1 MKNFSRLWDWVVLG
15 CLPLAL
21 FSALAFLPTVQSSQD
36 QNEATATL
44 NLTANYTA
52 DYKSQNRD
60 EVCEDHLTLT
70 YGGAARYKLLPF
82 GYGTSNVHPENLTDY
97 PRAGVHTERTGGFT
111 VSVQGGGNCV
121 NTKGGGERIW
131 TYSARYTAV
140 PPNEFP
146 SIGVQLRPG
155 HYGVG
160 YEFPDSVITAQG
172 QILPGGHDFGS
183 PGGRALGKGANPLDT
198 QQRPNPVAP
207 AQASIPF
214 QAKGPAMFPLLA
226 VMQQSIPKLSAAL
239 NGTFPPYSK
248 EFSRSNSASDTFQMP
263 PNNDG
268 QTGTASLNISY
279 TLTVGNPEEVEAV
292 IIPPGDYDKW
302 MPEAGSDEDTP
313 GNGMLVKVVLQ
324 KKDKPGQKPQAKAKS
339 FKFELTGV
347 SKEPGVCLN
356 WPPKEKTKKDPDFD
370 LKIDKDGNPSLPQVA
385 SDGQSATS
393 GGGLQE
399 SSVIVFSYDWGAWGS
414 LKVTAELD
422 NGQTVVAHLQNKPKI
437 TELKIPKDDNNNHIA
452 DGYEIEGETSAA
464 DADDD
469 PLPKGDHTGD
479 TLSYYEEYRGFQV
492 SGDHVRTD
500 NNRKDVFVYDR
511 DHLGLGSFP
520 ASGMNIHVLRV
531 DEYTKVEVSDPLHE
545 NAKVVNFNHDF
556 AHLGDAHVV
565 MMVNG
570 VAPDEPGRL
579 GETVGGPGPPKKII
593 AVYVDK
599 WRCLESKWGNLELQ
613 DNIAHELAH
622 ACNVQHHG
630 ERDYE
635 PVDGSIWK
643 RGSDGKWYPMGTPPR
658 HDVAAQHGQHSGSMQ
673 CIMRYYRAAYYEHD
687 GGQFRWKRPRGN
699 TGTWT
704 WVAGEA
710 YGPTEV
716 PGTLYCTSQDG
727 DPPNPKTGPTA
738 EDRGFCSEQ
747 FCVNDL
753 KH

>member
-1 MKNFSRLWDWVVLG
+1 MRRFVFLNSMQSICARLRRPARGKNSATKIKKQITVTRRGGPLLLACAV
-15 CLPLAL
+15 CLL
-21 FSALAFLPTVQSSQD
+21 
-36 QNEATATL
+36 
-44 NLTANYTA
+44 
-52 DYKSQNRD
+52 
-60 EVCEDHLTLT
+60 
-70 YGGAARYKLLPF
+70 LLPAADSQRPDDLTVHVHVIWTGNVTF
-82 GYGTSNVHPENLTDY
+82 NRSEGKNQVEENDQITITYDVTSHKTAPAGTPPWGIYPGTDNY
-97 PRAGVHTERTGGFT
+97 QFT
-111 VSVQGGGNCV
+111 VSGGGSG
-121 NTKGGGERIW
+121 TAHFQGSPK
-131 TYSARYTAV
+131 TYSASWTWHLADAPKDEQTVMELQPGSFQVSLPDLNRVKIDA
-140 PPNEFP
+140 PMQGP
-146 SIGVQLRPG
+146 SQPKDLEGALVDTFGALS
-155 HYGVG
+155 VG
-160 YEFPDSVITAQG
+160 PKA
-172 QILPGGHDFGS
+172 
-183 PGGRALGKGANPLDT
+183 
-198 QQRPNPVAP
+198 
-207 AQASIPF
+207 
-214 QAKGPAMFPLLA
+214 LLA
-226 VMQQSIPKLSAAL
+226 VESLGIPSSMDDLDVYTRFGNQLK
-239 NGTFPPYSK
+239 GTFDENSK
-248 EFSRSNSASDTFQMP
+248 AFSRSGSASLSRNKPQLGMTSSTQV
-263 PNNDG
+263 
-268 QTGTASLNISY
+268 TYSLNF
-279 TLTVGNPEEVEAV
+279 NQQPEDVEA
-292 IIPPGDYDKW
+292 ILIPDKHYQDW

-313 GNGMLVKVVLQ
+313 GNGMLVKVELQ
-324 KKDKPGQKPQAKAKS
+324 KKDKPGEKPRAKAKS

-356 WPPKEKTKKDPDFD
+356 WPPKEKTKEKPDFD
-370 LKIDKDGNPSLPQVA
+370 LKIDTDGNPSLQVA
-385 SDGQSATS
+385 SDGQSAKS
-393 GGGLQE
+393 GPDLQD

-422 NGQTVVAHLQNKPKI
+422 NGQTVVAHRQNKSDV
-437 TELKIPKDDNNNHIA
+437 TELKIPKDDNNNHVA

-492 SGDHVRTD
+492 SGGHVRTD

-511 DHLGLGSFP
+511 DQIGVGYFP
-520 ASGMNIHVLRV
+520 ASGMNIHLLQR
-531 DEYTKVEVSDPLHE
+531 DEYTKVEVNDPLHE
-545 NAKVVNFNHDF
+545 NARVVNFNHDF

-599 WRCLESKWGNLELQ
+599 WGCLGSKWGNLELQ

-643 RGSDGKWYPMGTPPR
+643 RGPDGKWYPMGTPTR

-687 GGQFRWKRPRGN
+687 GGRFRWKRPRGD

-704 WVAGEA
+704 WVEGEA

-727 DPPNPKTGPTA
+727 DPTNPKTGPTA